1 MDKVNWLKQALMKID
16 TMPTDQFL
24 QALIDSG
31 LEFEQLDP
39 EIAQITSE
47 NLWDLYEGGENDS

>member
-1 MDKVNWLKQALMKID
+1 MKID